1 MCWIIQTDKKRN
13 VTWRMFPTTW
23 RLFAAGKLILEA
35 EGFIKGRGSGGS
47 AEKGVS
53 IPEPF
58 IKACFSCLN
67 LLVPVSVTVFI
78 IQPQCANKPHMFR
91 FSPYLSSQDKVE
103 MSILQEICDRI
114 HKYTHSGRGR
124 GCVLLIFVF
133 FNIAQDLHKEGTQ

>member
-1 MCWIIQTDKKRN
+1 MKAICSRKAY
-13 VTWRMFPTTW
+13 F
-23 RLFAAGKLILEA
+23 G
-35 EGFIKGRGSGGS
+35 GRGVHQGGARRG

-53 IPEPF
+53 VLEPF

-78 IQPQCANKPHMFR
+78 IQPQYANKPHMFR

-133 FNIAQDLHKEGTQ
+133 FNTAQGLHKEGTQ